1 MDKTY
6 TYKAYAKINI
16 ALDVLRKREDGYHD
30 LKMIMQKISLHDTL
44 TFQKTDTNTIDIFC
58 ETKISNLTDNLI
70 YKAIKALSVTTNR
83 DISVKVTLDKKIPM
97 EAGLG
102 GGSSDC
108 ATTLL
113 AINEIFELNLPLK
126 ELEKIGA
133 TLGADV
139 PYCLHNNTMIAE
151 GIGDILTPIDNHP
164 FCYLLVAKP
173 DVNVGT
179 ASVFKNLRIDDIKTR
194 PNFDMLI
201 ESFRTDN
208 LELLSENLC
217 NTLETVTISLYPLI
231 DTLKI
236 FMTDHK
242 AISSLMSGSGST
254 VFGIF
259 KTFEDVTY
267 CKEMLE
273 ASEIPLQCL
282 EICTPIN

>member
-44 TFQKTDTNTIDIFC
+44 TFKKTDTNTIN
-58 ETKISNLTDNLI
+58 ISCSTPISSLTDNLI
-70 YKAIKALSVTTNR
+70 YKAIKALSKATGKE
-83 DISVKVTLDKKIPM
+83 ISVDVTLDKKIPM

-113 AINEIFELNLPLK
+113 AINEIFDLNLSTND
-126 ELEKIGA
+126 LEKIGVS
-133 TLGADV
+133 LGADV

-151 GIGDILTPIDNHP
+151 GIGEILTPIDNHP
-164 FCYLLVAKP
+164 LCYFLVAKP
-173 DVNVGT
+173 DVNVSTG
-179 ASVFKNLRIDDIKTR
+179 SVFKNLDIDNIKIR
-194 PNFDMLI
+194 PNFDKLI
-201 ESFRTDN
+201 ESFKTNN

-231 DTLKI
+231 DTLKV

-242 AISSLMSGSGST
+242 AINSLMSGSGST

-259 KTFEDVTY
+259 KTLEDVNY
-267 CKEMLE
+267 CKGMLE
-273 ASEIPLQCL
+273 SSDIPLQTL
-282 EICTPIN
+282 EIATPVN